1 MSSSVVSMSHHAGY
15 SDHKLGML
23 ERCLD
28 NIEMLL
34 SRMVRLGVLEAEQS
48 SGARPGLQFELGEL
62 WKELVAKY
70 LQTS

>member
-1 MSSSVVSMSHHAGY
+1 MSSSVVSTLHHAGY

-23 ERCLD
+23 ERCLA

-34 SRMVRLGVLEAEQS
+34 SRIVRLGVLEPEQS
-48 SGARPGLQFELGEL
+48 SGARPGLQFELGKL
-62 WKELVAKY
+62 WEELVAKY